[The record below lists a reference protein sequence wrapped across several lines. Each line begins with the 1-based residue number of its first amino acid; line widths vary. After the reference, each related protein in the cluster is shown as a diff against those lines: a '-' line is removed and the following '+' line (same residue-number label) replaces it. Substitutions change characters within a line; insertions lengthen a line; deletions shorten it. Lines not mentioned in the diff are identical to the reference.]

1 VSCPRVELKE
11 KVPIQ
16 TEHIRGV
23 QLRSCREPKE
33 DDGQWIWGWG
43 GVGEGGKRSE
53 KMLGVS

>member
-1 VSCPRVELKE
+1 MELKE